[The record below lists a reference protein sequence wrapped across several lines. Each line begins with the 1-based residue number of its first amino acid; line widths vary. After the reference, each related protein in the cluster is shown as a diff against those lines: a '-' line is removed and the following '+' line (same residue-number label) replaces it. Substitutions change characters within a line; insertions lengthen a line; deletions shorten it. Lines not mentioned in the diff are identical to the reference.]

1 MAKPRRKPIGTSN
14 RKPLHKRKPVDDGY
28 VKRSKSK
35 PTGQPKREK
44 GDVIPPRPKPLSKS
58 QEFYE
63 RTQSDQARTRK
74 DSRPADTRRKSTTGK
89 PSAGK
94 ATAKSTAPPR
104 KVSESAPDK
113 GSKAINNEE
122 STAAP
127 TERKVRGGE
136 PKEVNSEPVRLH
148 RFLAQCGIAS
158 RRKAEEIISEGRI
171 TVNGN
176 LVIEQGVKVGPED
189 IVALDG
195 HPVFPPET
203 RLYILNKPIGVITTM
218 DDDLNRRTIAHLI
231 PGSAHGIKP
240 VGRLDMN
247 TSGLIFLTNDGD
259 LAHRLTH
266 PRFGIEKEY
275 IVTVQGEPSD
285 KTLQR
290 MSRGIHIDGE
300 RTAPSQWEYIGP
312 VKSEFQSRLRV
323 ILHEGRNRQI
333 RNMAEIVGHPVI
345 SLKRVRIGSYVVKG
359 MEEGE
364 LRLIGKK
371 DHDALRR
378 KVGL

>member
-44 GDVIPPRPKPLSKS
+44 GDVIPPRPKPQSKS
-58 QEFYE
+58 EEFYE

-74 DSRPADTRRKSTTGK
+74 DSRPSDPRRKPTAAK
-89 PSAGK
+89 PTAGK
-94 ATAKSTAPPR
+94 AVAKSTAPP
-104 KVSESAPDK
+104 KKLSENNDSSPATAP
-113 GSKAINNEE
+113 S
-122 STAAP
+122 
-127 TERKVRGGE
+127 ERKVRGGE

-158 RRKAEEIISEGRI
+158 RRKAEEIVSEGRI

-176 LVIEQGVKVGPED
+176 LIIEQGTKVNPGD

-195 HPVFPPET
+195 NPVSPPET
-203 RLYILNKPIGVITTM
+203 RLYILNKPLGVITTM
-218 DDDLNRRTIAHLI
+218 DDDLGRQTIAHLI

-240 VGRLDMN
+240 VGRLDMH

-275 IVTVQGEPSD
+275 LVTVQGEPSD

-290 MSRGIHIDGE
+290 LSRGIHIDGE
-300 RTAPSQWEYIGP
+300 KTAPSKWEYIGP

-323 ILHEGRNRQI
+323 TLHEGRNRQI
-333 RNMAEIVGHPVI
+333 RNMAEIVGHPVLT
-345 SLKRVRIGSYVVKG
+345 LKRVRIGTYVVKG

>member
-28 VKRSKSK
+28 VKKSKSK

-44 GDVIPPRPKPLSKS
+44 GDVLPPRSKPLSKS
-58 QEFYE
+58 EEFYE

-74 DSRPADTRRKSTTGK
+74 DSRPTDPRRKPANRK
-89 PSAGK
+89 PTAGK
-94 ATAKSTAPPR
+94 ATAKSTAPP
-104 KVSESAPDK
+104 KK
-113 GSKAINNEE
+113 LGE
-122 STAAP
+122 STQKSGPSAAKNDDATIP
-127 TERKVRGGE
+127 PIEGRGRGGVKGE
-136 PKEVNSEPVRLH
+136 SQDEPVRLH

-158 RRKAEEIISEGRI
+158 RRKAEEIISEGRV

-176 LVIEQGVKVGPED
+176 LVIEQGTKVGPLD
-189 IVALDG
+189 VVALDG
-195 HPVFPPET
+195 NPISTPEV
-203 RLYILNKPIGVITTM
+203 RLYLLNKPLGVITTM
-218 DDDLNRRTIAHLI
+218 DDDLGRRTIAHLI

-240 VGRLDMN
+240 VGRLDMH

-290 MSRGIHIDGE
+290 LSRGIHIDGE

-312 VKSEFQSRLRV
+312 VKAEFQSRLRV

-345 SLKRVRIGSYVVKG
+345 ALKRVRIGSYVVKG

>member
-28 VKRSKSK
+28 VKKSKSK

-44 GDVIPPRPKPLSKS
+44 GDVLPPRQKPKTKS
-58 QEFYE
+58 EEFYD

-74 DSRPADTRRKSTTGK
+74 DSRPTDNRRK
-89 PSAGK
+89 PSSGK
-94 ATAKSTAPPR
+94 AVARSKDLPKKLADKDPKPLADKPTPSKGGSSR
-104 KVSESAPDK
+104 KE
-113 GSKAINNEE
+113 
-122 STAAP
+122 
-127 TERKVRGGE
+127 TEDS
-136 PKEVNSEPVRLH
+136 SEPVRLH

-158 RRKAEEIISEGRI
+158 RRKAEEIIAEGRV

-176 LVIEQGVKVGPED
+176 LVIEQGTKVGPLD
-189 IVALDG
+189 LVTLDG
-195 HPVFPPET
+195 NQISTPET
-203 RLYILNKPIGVITTM
+203 RLYLLNKPLGVVTTM
-218 DDDLNRRTIAHLI
+218 DDDLGRRTIAHLI

-240 VGRLDMN
+240 VGRLDMH

-266 PRFGIEKEY
+266 PRYGIEKEY

-290 MSRGIHIDGE
+290 LSRGIHIDGE
-300 RTAPSQWEYIGP
+300 KTAPSQWEYIGP

-333 RNMAEIVGHPVI
+333 RNMAEIVGHPVLA
-345 SLKRVRIGSYVVKG
+345 LKRVRIGSYVVKG

>member
-28 VKRSKSK
+28 VKRSKAK

-44 GDVIPPRPKPLSKS
+44 GDVLPPRSKPLSKS
-58 QEFYE
+58 EEFYE

-74 DSRPADTRRKSTTGK
+74 DSRPTDPRRK
-89 PSAGK
+89 P
-94 ATAKSTAPPR
+94 ATAKPTP
-104 KVSESAPDK
+104 
-113 GSKAINNEE
+113 GKAIAKSSDLPKKSADKE
-122 STAAP
+122 SKP
-127 TERKVRGGE
+127 QTEKLIANKGGASRKQTESDTG
-136 PKEVNSEPVRLH
+136 PVRLH
-148 RFLAQCGIAS
+148 RYLAQCGIAS
-158 RRKAEEIISEGRI
+158 RRKAEEIISEGRV

-176 LVIEQGVKVGPED
+176 LVIEQGTKVGPLD
-189 IVALDG
+189 VVALDG
-195 HPVFPPET
+195 NPISTPEV
-203 RLYILNKPIGVITTM
+203 RLYLLNKPLGVITTM
-218 DDDLNRRTIAHLI
+218 DDDLGRRTIAHLI

-240 VGRLDMN
+240 VGRLDMH
-247 TSGLIFLTNDGD
+247 TTGLIFLTNDGD

-275 IVTVQGEPSD
+275 LVTVQGEPSD

-290 MSRGIHIDGE
+290 LSRGIHIDGE
-300 RTAPSQWEYIGP
+300 KTAPSQWEYIGP

-345 SLKRVRIGSYVVKG
+345 ALKRVRIGSYVVKG